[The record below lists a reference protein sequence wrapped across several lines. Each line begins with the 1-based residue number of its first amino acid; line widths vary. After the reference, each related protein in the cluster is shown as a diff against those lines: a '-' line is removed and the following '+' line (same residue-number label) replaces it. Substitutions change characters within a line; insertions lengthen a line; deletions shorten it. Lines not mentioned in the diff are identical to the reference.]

1 MAKKRVLLLSS
12 GTFAVFSGIL
22 TGMSILG
29 LLAVISG
36 LVDLTGTGESTSK
49 LLIFGTLITLFS
61 SYLYVY
67 PAEIKLSRSESLL
80 GVSCAFLSCIFAS
93 SFLYMLTTGSG
104 FNDSLFES
112 TAAFST
118 TSLSVLDIDSFGN
131 GVLFFRTFSQ
141 LVGSFSAILVAVMFL
156 PISEYRDQPSSSD
169 LKIDRL
175 FRQGRL
181 EALKSIGLVYLAS
194 IGAMTLLLSFG
205 KLNFFDSLLMSVS
218 AISTG
223 GFTTNTA
230 LLSDDYVQWVLVMGM
245 VAAGVSFLIVWRM
258 VKGRFTS
265 ALHSSE
271 FQTYA
276 TLIIV
281 SSILFYLWTN
291 AEPESSIRQSLLF
304 VSSAISTTGF
314 HFSPFGNWSVAV
326 SFLLLLLITIGP
338 MSLSSGGGFQIIRL
352 RILLSVSIREL
363 VRQLHPKA
371 VVKIRVGKEIFDDK
385 NVRQVVVFQFL
396 FLSVA
401 FSTSLVL
408 AILGMSV
415 YDAFVSS
422 LNALTTAGPIRGIDG
437 SIIDTTKLSSGE
449 RLTLL
454 PAMISGRLYLLP
466 IFIALGYFL
475 SESRNLMR
483 PRRRFLRWKNSFK
496 S

>member
-1 MAKKRVLLLSS
+1 
-12 GTFAVFSGIL
+12 
-22 TGMSILG
+22 
-29 LLAVISG
+29 
-36 LVDLTGTGESTSK
+36 
-49 LLIFGTLITLFS
+49 
-61 SYLYVY
+61 
-67 PAEIKLSRSESLL
+67 
-80 GVSCAFLSCIFAS
+80 
-93 SFLYMLTTGSG
+93 
-104 FNDSLFES
+104 
-112 TAAFST
+112 
-118 TSLSVLDIDSFGN
+118 
-131 GVLFFRTFSQ
+131 
-141 LVGSFSAILVAVMFL
+141 
-156 PISEYRDQPSSSD
+156 
-169 LKIDRL
+169 
-175 FRQGRL
+175 
-181 EALKSIGLVYLAS
+181 
-194 IGAMTLLLSFG
+194 
-205 KLNFFDSLLMSVS
+205 
-218 AISTG
+218 
-223 GFTTNTA
+223 
-230 LLSDDYVQWVLVMGM
+230 
-245 VAAGVSFLIVWRM
+245 M

-408 AILGMSV
+408 AISGMSI

-466 IFIALGYFL
+466 IFISLGYFL